1 MKKSIFITGSTGF
14 VGKNLVS
21 YFNYK
26 YQLKYFDK
34 DINKLCI
41 KEDFVIHL
49 AGLSHDL
56 NSSKNLD
63 DYLKV
68 NTVLSNKIFDS
79 FIDSDASVFI
89 TTSSIKAVTDSSKI
103 IISEEHIA
111 NPKSPYGISKK
122 KAEDYILSKRIPKGK
137 RVYVLR
143 PCMIHGEGNK
153 GNLNLLYKYI
163 KTGFPWLLGSFN
175 NKRSF
180 CSIENLC
187 FIIDELLNNENIDS
201 GIYNVADDEPLSTND
216 LVGLIGNSLNINV
229 KIFFL
234 PKNFVYLFFI
244 FLKVIGFKGIFD
256 KFTKLTESYE
266 VNNTKLITSI
276 GKKLP
281 ISSINGLKSTL
292 KSFNKTHQ

>member
-1 MKKSIFITGSTGF
+1 
-14 VGKNLVS
+14 VS

>member
-1 MKKSIFITGSTGF
+1 LKKSIFITGSTGF